1 MILRKFNDSEYEPHL
16 QEFLK
21 EYYAAE
27 FPYFSFKNGCLGIIP
42 RFPKLIRLGKCNL
55 IRRSIKSKIK
65 HVTPTSI
72 LFVNMSDRRLKVV
85 VEGRCSKLT
94 GCGIGAMGS
103 SINMSVDPSEN
114 KKQKCVI
121 EPRIYDNN
129 FISKFRKKR
138 WFHRLM
144 FNDDYETSKKTAV
157 CLSASSA
164 LIDPCTYT
172 YYLTVYTLHGNGK
185 EDKPLM
191 EEILHH
197 SNCDVIFRDKHV
209 NPDGLEKW
217 IKTGFP

>member
-72 LFVNMSDRRLKVV
+72 LFVNMSNRRIKVV

-172 YYLTVYTLHGNGK
+172 YYLTVYTLHSNGK

>member
-1 MILRKFNDSEYEPHL
+1 MVLRKFIDSEYEPHL
-16 QEFLK
+16 HEFLK

-72 LFVNMSDRRLKVV
+72 LFVNMSNRRLKVV

>member
-72 LFVNMSDRRLKVV
+72 LFVNMSNRRIKVV

-114 KKQKCVI
+114 KTQKCVI

-172 YYLTVYTLHGNGK
+172 YYLTVYTLHSNGK

>member
-1 MILRKFNDSEYEPHL
+1 MLLRKFNDSEYEPHL

-72 LFVNMSDRRLKVV
+72 LFVNMSNRRLKVV

>member
-16 QEFLK
+16 LEFLK

-72 LFVNMSDRRLKVV
+72 LFVNMSNRRLKVV

-172 YYLTVYTLHGNGK
+172 YYLTVYTLHSNGK

>member
-72 LFVNMSDRRLKVV
+72 LFVNMSNRRLKVV